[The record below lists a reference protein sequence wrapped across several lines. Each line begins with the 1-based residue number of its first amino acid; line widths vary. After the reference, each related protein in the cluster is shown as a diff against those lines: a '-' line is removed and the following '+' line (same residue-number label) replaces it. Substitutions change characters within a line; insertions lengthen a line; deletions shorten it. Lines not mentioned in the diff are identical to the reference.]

1 MRKSPP
7 FLLLSWVQP
16 CPLTFPQASVLFL
29 EGSPNTASP
38 TLISM
43 RTSFHLGPVPVSLPL
58 SKLNFISSARPHRAL
73 TVFRSGFQ
81 ISSYFAASP
90 KTTQLLHLIQPRA

>member
-7 FLLLSWVQP
+7 FLLLNWVQP
-16 CPLTFPQASVLFL
+16 CPLTFPQAFSL
-29 EGSPNTASP
+29 EESPNTASP

-58 SKLNFISSARPHRAL
+58 SKLNVISSARPHWAL
-73 TVFRSGFQ
+73 TVLRSGFQ
-81 ISSYFAASP
+81 NSSYFAASP
-90 KTTQLLHLIQPRA
+90 KTSQLLHLIQPRA